1 MRKIPI
7 GAGRSVD
14 VVEFEDYYRAQIGT
28 VAFTG
33 GLIGADAEGR
43 LKQDLKDAALL
54 PTQPA
59 HSKACDLACIGQ
71 DQHGS
76 WNIMQLLNNIEK
88 M

>member
-14 VVEFEDYYRAQIGT
+14 VVEFEDNYCAQIGT

-43 LKQDLKDAALL
+43 LDLTDTAPL

-71 DQHGS
+71 DQRGS
-76 WNIMQLLNNIEK
+76 LENHATPE
-88 M
+88 